1 VIQFGFDLL
10 CVISFEGVSV
20 DTPRALEFTPES
32 NRRSQ
37 FNNRGFILDFLCRS
51 NSFFDRID
59 IVISVLDVLGMPPVR
74 LEAFQDVLGE
84 SAGGVPVDRNVVVVV
99 DTNQVSQLQVSCEG
113 GGFAGYTLLSTA
125 IAKEAV
131 GVIVYVLS
139 DGDLWRGFGG
149 TDEVKAGFVEDGGGV
164 SLCNGQA
171 DGIAKAYS

>member
-1 VIQFGFDLL
+1 VN
-10 CVISFEGVSV
+10 
-20 DTPRALEFTPES
+20 TPGALEFTPKS

-37 FNNRGFILDFLCRS
+37 FNNGGFILDFLCRS
-51 NSFFDRID
+51 NGLFNRVD
-59 IVISVLDVLGMPPVR
+59 IVVPVLDVLGMPPVR

-84 SAGGVPVDRNVVVVV
+84 SAGGVPVDRNVVVVI

-113 GGFAGYTLLSTA
+113 SGFAGYTLLSTA

-139 DGDLWRGFGG
+139 DGDLWRRFGG
-149 TDEVKAGFVEDGGGV
+149 TDEVKAGFVEDSGGV

-171 DGIAKAYS
+171 NSITKAYCELSR